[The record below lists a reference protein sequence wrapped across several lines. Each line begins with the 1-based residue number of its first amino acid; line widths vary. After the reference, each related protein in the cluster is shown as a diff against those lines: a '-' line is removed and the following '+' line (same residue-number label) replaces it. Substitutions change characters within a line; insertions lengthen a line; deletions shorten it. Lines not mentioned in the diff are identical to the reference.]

1 MARRARP
8 AVPAESKVLPN
19 DDQLL
24 AYITG
29 PMRSYDVAQHFGVD
43 GPTCLQRLAYLL
55 KHGKLSRPY
64 HAFYAPLGD
73 PPERPLPPRY
83 ARVVGVLHEPRT
95 AAEIGQLAAV
105 RSVTHVLQSL
115 MQLGHV
121 AHCGKHHYV
130 RFEHAHRFE
139 PRQLV
144 LKAGPRTKE
153 VPPARLK
160 AAILE
165 QLTEHDRTMGQ
176 MAQALGQR
184 RDRVS
189 WHVCAM
195 METGH
200 IRRLVTEPG
209 KPYVYRRLR

>member
-1 MARRARP
+1 MRRWGTRRSGRCRRATP
-8 AVPAESKVLPN
+8 
-19 DDQLL
+19 
-24 AYITG
+24 G
-29 PMRSYDVAQHFGVD
+29 
-43 GPTCLQRLAYLL
+43 
-55 KHGKLSRPY
+55 LS
-64 HAFYAPLGD
+64 AW
-73 PPERPLPPRY
+73 
-83 ARVVGVLHEPRT
+83 HEPRT
-95 AAEIGQLAAV
+95 AAEIGALAAV

-130 RFEHAHRFE
+130 RAEHAHRFE
-139 PRQLV
+139 PRRLV
-144 LKAGPRTKE
+144 RKAGPRTKE

-189 WHVCAM
+189 WHVCSM

-209 KPYVYRRLR
+209 KPYVYQRLR